1 MAERASDSPQE
12 GHALGRE
19 TPATE
24 SRNLTRKSTAAE
36 MSIYRFVPGEG
47 DPALV
52 VGGGLADLAAVAEP
66 GHAAHREAG
75 DAAGE
80 LGRGADVRA
89 EVARA
94 DRRAHRGCNRG
105 VVQVRSDSGV

>member
-1 MAERASDSPQE
+1 MAERAFRSPQ
-12 GHALGRE
+12 GAHALRRK
-19 TPATE
+19 TPVRG
-24 SRNLTRKSTAAE
+24 SRNLTRNSTASE
-36 MSIYRFVPGEG
+36 MGIYRFVPGEG

-52 VGGGLADLAAVAEP
+52 GGGAGLARADLAAVAEP

-80 LGRGADVRA
+80 LGRGADVGA

-94 DRRAHRGCNRG
+94 YRHAHRGCKEG
-105 VVQVRSDSGV
+105 IVEE

>member
-1 MAERASDSPQE
+1 MAERACHWPQ
-12 GHALGRE
+12 GSQALWRE

-24 SRNLTRKSTAAE
+24 SRNLHREFIAAD
-36 MSIYRFVPGEG
+36 MGIYRFVPGEG

-52 VGGGLADLAAVAEP
+52 VGGGGLARADLAAVAEP

-80 LGRGADVRA
+80 LGRGTDVRA
-89 EVARA
+89 EVAWT
-94 DRRAHRGCNRG
+94 DRHAHRGWNQG
-105 VVQVRSDSGV
+105 I

>member
-1 MAERASDSPQE
+1 MAERACHWPQ
-12 GHALGRE
+12 GSQALWRE

-24 SRNLTRKSTAAE
+24 SRNLHRESTAAD

-52 VGGGLADLAAVAEP
+52 CGGGGLAGADLAAVAEP

-80 LGRGADVRA
+80 LGRGADVGA
-89 EVARA
+89 EVART
-94 DRRAHRGCNRG
+94 DRHGHRGWN
-105 VVQVRSDSGV
+105 QKI